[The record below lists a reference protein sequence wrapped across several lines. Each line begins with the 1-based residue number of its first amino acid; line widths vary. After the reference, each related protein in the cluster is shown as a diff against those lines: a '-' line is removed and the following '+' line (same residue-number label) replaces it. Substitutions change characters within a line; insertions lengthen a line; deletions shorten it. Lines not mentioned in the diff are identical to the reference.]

1 MHGACIAKKQIFRK
15 LFSDNADKF
24 LAFCLAFKLDSSVY
38 KCKECIV
45 AADTYTCAGM
55 NICTSLAND
64 NVACENALTIRL
76 LDAESLRT
84 AVSAVLGR
92 TNAFFVGEEL

>member
-64 NVACENALTIRL
+64 NVACDAGLSAPDFNA
-76 LDAESLRT
+76 
-84 AVSAVLGR
+84 
-92 TNAFFVGEEL
+92 